1 MAFNPEEL
9 PPLLQSSLLG
19 LLAERQQPIGTSR
32 RRRLKRGLLTGPGPG
47 ATPNIPNRRPIAGAR
62 DAMGAPVLQRG
73 AGPYPEDKT
82 WWWQQDEP
90 MEFSVPRLPDTTG
103 DPGIMMGMQGN
114 PPGAVVRPMN
124 EEAYLPPM
132 EGGKPLPFDPSF
144 DPSLANGMRDMP
156 SPSGGQGIDPA
167 AMMAGENA
175 ARQQAQ
181 QFQSPT
187 PMLGMQGTPTPYS
200 VPGVP
205 RETAP
210 AAMPAQPTS
219 DDTWMAFLA
228 AGLSILANNTGHY
241 GQAGPAI
248 GKGGMAGLQMFQQ
261 VRQNKRNEA
270 YRQQQ
275 MQVQQQQ
282 LARQNAQMGIYQQQV
297 EGQLEGQ
304 RRKNAQEAA
313 QEALIR
319 EIESTPP
326 GPKRDELERLL
337 IFRQGHGAQLL
348 KSKGPGASDK
358 PVEEFVNDENGN
370 PVVKDGQQLV
380 RRWTKHP
387 VTGEWSDSYGFKS
400 GLKVSTTV
408 NMPGETAFSKS
419 LGTKQGDL
427 ASEVNAQ
434 ADLAANTKFST
445 DLMLDYARKW
455 KAAGGQIGKMADI
468 QGFTAGLLQA
478 ANINPEILGLPKDAG
493 PQEAIQAMSNRLTL
507 SKIGGEGGMPA
518 NNFSD
523 ADRAFLQETTARATN
538 TPTGFVLRLMIER
551 GASRRSM
558 LKDEMLQDE
567 LDAAGDGKEQAAYRS
582 FRSKWRK
589 YVAANS
595 AFTPEERVEIDT
607 LVKELSN
614 QGGAT
619 QKPSGPVL
627 PPGGYKG
634 PR

>member
-1 MAFNPEEL
+1 MAFSPDDI

-90 MEFSVPRLPDTTG
+90 MEFSAPRLPDATG

-156 SPSGGQGIDPA
+156 SPSVGQEIDPA

-228 AGLSILANNTGHY
+228 AGLGILANNTGHY
-241 GQAGPAI
+241 GNAAPAI
-248 GKGGMAGLQMFQQ
+248 GKGGMMGLQMFQQ
-261 VRQNKRNEA
+261 VRQNKQNEA

-282 LARQNAQMGIYQQQV
+282 LARQYEQMGINRQQV
-297 EGQLEGQ
+297 EAQVEAQ
-304 RRKNAQEAA
+304 RRANEVAQKKAELFDKVQNTVPGTKEHERALFNYEAFSGRDIFKVPA
-313 QEALIR
+313 DKDKKD
-319 EIESTPP
+319 IERPVA
-326 GPKRDELERLL
+326 D
-337 IFRQGHGAQLL
+337 
-348 KSKGPGASDK
+348 AS
-358 PVEEFVNDENGN
+358 GN
-370 PVVKDGQQLV
+370 PKFIDGQQVWRKFQWDKELEQWVPGNEFV
-380 RRWTKHP
+380 R
-387 VTGEWSDSYGFKS
+387 S
-400 GLKVSTTV
+400 GLKIQNIIQPEDKAKQVYAGESAKRVSVLQEESQKAREGATDFAMLRDLLEDYEGGAVDLMLAKIGQVIPADQLKGIASADTLANSV
-408 NMPGETAFSKS
+408 RLRASNAFRMPGAVSNYEQQTYLAAVPGMIWYKDGRAAAALLAEKLAERKAELVDYQQKLLLENGYVPEKKLSDYAKS
-419 LGTKQGDL
+419 LGPIFNQQD
-427 ASEVNAQ
+427 
-434 ADLAANTKFST
+434 
-445 DLMLDYARKW
+445 M
-455 KAAGGQIGKMADI
+455 
-468 QGFTAGLLQA
+468 
-478 ANINPEILGLPKDAG
+478 EILK
-493 PQEAIQAMSNRLTL
+493 
-507 SKIGGEGGMPA
+507 
-518 NNFSD
+518 
-523 ADRAFLQETTARATN
+523 
-538 TPTGFVLRLMIER
+538 
-551 GASRRSM
+551 
-558 LKDEMLQDE
+558 
-567 LDAAGDGKEQAAYRS
+567 AYRNKKPPTAS
-582 FRSKWRK
+582 
-589 YVAANS
+589 
-595 AFTPEERVEIDT
+595 
-607 LVKELSN
+607 
-614 QGGAT
+614 

-627 PPGGYKG
+627 PSGGYKAPQG
-634 PR
+634 AQ